1 VWVCDGKVKIERF
14 EIGRKEVEDF
24 EEVEEC
30 ERFEDMGDSEG
41 RVVFP
46 GRKRKVHRCEW
57 REEIE
62 YFYFLIFFFNFL

>member
-14 EIGRKEVEDF
+14 EIGRKEVE
-24 EEVEEC
+24 EC
-30 ERFEDMGDSEG
+30 ERFEDMGDLEG

-62 YFYFLIFFFNFL
+62 YFYFLIFFNFL